1 MIVGNKKS
9 FAVEFTQSESDPKMG
24 YGKVWMQ
31 NEFYGTNE
39 DLIYFQG
46 YLISLLDELIGVKKI
61 DFDFDKLS
69 ESEIFEHFENKENR
83 DSYLIR
89 GSTFTDDFIA
99 YGFETNGTVNLIW
112 KMWNDKGILFS
123 DLKDYGTNVK
133 FCHTEKKEIEN
144 VKNELLNKVSVQQ
157 WL

>member
-9 FAVEFTQSESDPKMG
+9 FAVEFTKSESDPKMG

-31 NEFYGTNE
+31 NEFYGTKE

-46 YLISLLDELIGVKKI
+46 YLVSLLDELIGVKTI

-83 DSYLIR
+83 DNYLIS

-99 YGFETNGTVNLIW
+99 YGFEKNGIVNLIW
-112 KMWNDKGILFS
+112 KMWNDKEVLFS
-123 DLKDYGTNVK
+123 ELKDYGTNIK
-133 FCHTEKKEIEN
+133 FCHTEKRQIEI
-144 VKNELLNKVSVQQ
+144 VKNELLEKASAQQ